1 MLKEYITIRYKGD
14 IVVTHY
20 KVIVIDMKL
29 KKSKRGNCL
38 IKADSYIRGVDLKR
52 NEKIKSFKQN
62 ERELSISVWMAQ

>member
-1 MLKEYITIRYKGD
+1 MLKEYITIMYKGD

-38 IKADSYIRGVDLKR
+38 IKADSNIRG
-52 NEKIKSFKQN
+52 
-62 ERELSISVWMAQ
+62 